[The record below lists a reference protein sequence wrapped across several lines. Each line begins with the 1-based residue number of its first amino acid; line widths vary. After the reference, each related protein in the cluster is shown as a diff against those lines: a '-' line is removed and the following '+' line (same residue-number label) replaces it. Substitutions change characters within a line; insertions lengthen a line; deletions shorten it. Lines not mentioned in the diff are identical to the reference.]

1 MSQFDF
7 IFYHLTICV
16 STVDF
21 KEICPAGPG
30 YHYSPV
36 TLKLNQ
42 RVAEPQ
48 SPALVSQTNQT
59 STTVTRNDA
68 SLLQSTTRNESPR
81 NQRPSRP
88 QSATIS
94 HNVRIQQSSTGQR
107 QPITS
112 EVFIIQ
118 SEPQL
123 SQHRQTGSPA
133 SSTSQ
138 PSREHPCKYPQ
149 LEN

>member
-1 MSQFDF
+1 M
-7 IFYHLTICV
+7 CV
-16 STVDF
+16 STVEF

-42 RVAEPQ
+42 RVAESQ
-48 SPALVSQTNQT
+48 GPALVSQTNQT
-59 STTVTRNDA
+59 STTVTRYDA
-68 SLLQSTTRNESPR
+68 SLLQSTIRNEPTN
-81 NQRPSRP
+81 NQRPTRP
-88 QSATIS
+88 QSGTIT

-107 QPITS
+107 QPLTS
-112 EVFIIQ
+112 DVFIIQ

-123 SQHRQTGSPA
+123 SQHRQTGGPA

-138 PSREHPCKYPQ
+138 PSREHPREYTQ
-149 LEN
+149 LEHLHELNGIIFI